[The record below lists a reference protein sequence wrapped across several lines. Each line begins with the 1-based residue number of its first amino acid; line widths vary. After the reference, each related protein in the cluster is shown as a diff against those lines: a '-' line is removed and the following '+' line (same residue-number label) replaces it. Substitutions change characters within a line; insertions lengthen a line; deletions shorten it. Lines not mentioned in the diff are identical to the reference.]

1 MQNNQPVSPVNA
13 GVLTPLAKEVVQSL
27 NADKLDLAVLS
38 HLLTDERSAL
48 EQRDNTQINALAE
61 RKSGIVS
68 RMEQRNNG
76 RVALLNPHQLS
87 TEPEHWVATLATL
100 EQASNL
106 SIQPLWNEVKTE
118 LTECREKL
126 LINEKIIGGMQ
137 HSISRFLNILRGQTG
152 IAQTY
157 NASGKAQNYGATQK
171 ITSI

>member
-1 MQNNQPVSPVNA
+1 MQNQPAAQVNA
-13 GVLTPLAKEVVQSL
+13 GVLTPLAKEIVQSL

-38 HLLTDERSAL
+38 QLLTDERSAL
-48 EQRDNTQINALAE
+48 EQRDNKKITAFAE
-61 RKSGIVS
+61 RKSGIVNK
-68 RMEQRNNG
+68 MEQRNNG
-76 RVALLNPHQLS
+76 RVALLSPHQLS
-87 TEPEHWVATLATL
+87 TEPELWPATLTTL
-100 EQASNL
+100 EEASQL
-106 SIQPLWNEVKTE
+106 SIHPLWNEVKIE
-118 LTECREKL
+118 LTQCREKL